1 MLKQLALYEIAK
13 DHRAESVPEV
23 GFLMESPRDPA
34 EYTDDPEAP
43 TFWDWPEVQNA
54 LEEPGMSLVTFDQG
68 SVGHPQV
75 KPTSCLTNLPMMTYL
90 NGMRCKSNH
99 GEELKSDLGERIKQ
113 TSSWSEWAAGLK
125 KAIRTSLL
133 VLAKGFGIEDG
144 SLKKVWDRE
153 SWIQH
158 FKQDHRPFRRD
169 CRSCLMDMGSG
180 KPHRRNL
187 ENGSSAWSM
196 GVDIVQFPKTTD
208 VITGNKVGYSMVAT
222 LLVPD
227 FGKETENEIK
237 NEKEGKEPDDET
249 VSPRNGFLGEVLDAS
264 WGEGLE
270 ESDFPLDVEDVER
283 IEPPED
289 LGKGDQEGDSGSPGM
304 DDEIRRCSK
313 PLKVRHV
320 TVVFPMESRATSEV
334 IQALDAVTL
343 QFRSMG
349 LPIWRLHSDKA
360 RELIAK
366 PVQRWAMSRQIL
378 QTTTGGDNPASAGHV
393 ESEVNQL
400 KRRVRLHLRQSGLG
414 VESWPLALRYA
425 AEDRKRGQLRI
436 LGTLAGQM
444 IPFFSSVLVKRKR
457 WHDRGLL
464 ASPFVAG
471 TLLGPSPLMHHG
483 WTVRLDDGNIVHV
496 REAVVPSKLGD
507 EVALQLQ
514 EDPVTPV
521 PMDEVPDP
529 TIPPHRLHGKQPMP
543 GVSRAPQVIVPGSA
557 SSVDGPAIAAGGE
570 TTGENEGNGNE
581 EENENENIFE
591 EKGEETVA
599 FEMPAS
605 SIARRKPLGSRKRET
620 ACVETEKIKR
630 VETEK
635 DVPKGLEDF
644 GNELIGMVSSEV
656 LEETLVKEHEHITR
670 ALEEFLNQVP
680 IGCEN
685 GLLYGKGIQWLTQR
699 RDGVERSLEEL
710 QALRKAP
717 GCEENLGFR
726 LCAIS
731 PEELSSGSEEEVLQT
746 TVVSLEEVRRN
757 IDGWKEAMMSEYRSL
772 TEETRAI
779 EPVTAETLEGQDVE
793 LVPGKLVC
801 TLKAGPRGGR
811 KKCRA
816 VICGNLLDQE
826 TDPCP
831 NSYASGADG
840 LLIRSTVRHGIQQGW
855 GISTTDVKTAFLLA
869 PRPRDEGIREVV
881 VIPPKVMIQ
890 SGVCQPN
897 ERWRVH
903 RALYG
908 FPSSPARW
916 SLHRDATMKKFQW
929 EKGTSVFTLQ
939 QTPEGNLWKIWE
951 SKGEVTSC
959 VGHILVYVDD
969 VMVISRE
976 EVRQGFLERL
986 RREWS
991 IATPE
996 TVDAENWVRFCGL
1009 EFRWEDSGRLHVAQ
1023 PSYTKDLLERHQVT
1037 QVRSCPMPKW
1047 DVPVEPEEGV
1057 TGHEVKA
1064 AQAVTGELLWLS
1076 VRSRPDVSYSVSLM
1090 GRHVSKNPRWV
1101 VKVGQWVLEYLAGTP
1116 NRGLIYEPCRRDRGP
1131 DNNLPIVR
1139 HPELIEAYAD
1149 NSFAPQG
1156 GRSCQG
1162 IVVFYGGGVVQWEAT
1177 RQPFCAMS
1185 TAESELL
1192 GYCEALQVVQALES
1206 LLVILHGEDRFEK
1219 LLVGDNSSAI
1229 SILTKPDG
1237 PWRTRHLRLRS
1248 HVLKERLADK
1258 RGDWKIR
1265 HQKGTELVADFLTK
1279 PITVSSEWERF
1290 ARCLGMSLEIPP
1302 SGVSG
1307 SNGTKDGGTKESLRY
1322 DDDEDSAS
1330 TAGRMAKLGVVLA
1343 AMSCA
1348 AECASGA
1355 ALAMLKKVV
1364 AVFIVV
1370 WCSLA
1375 RLASSDVNRDL
1386 WREVEKIGTRANEQQ
1401 ESLTLRRDQDA
1412 REENE
1417 PASGRQSRVK
1427 SEPDCLKMLREV
1439 NEPSIS
1445 VGNEGRSI
1453 KGILRNPEVD
1463 PQGISEVGVERR
1475 VSFNDEI
1482 SVVGARTVED
1492 GLHLLRDVPGSNGS
1506 VEVYHC
1512 PSGCPISVSAA
1523 GPIAMDGSLRVA
1535 AMRMSLPSG
1544 GSGSELWD
1552 RAGFVRPPLVKKDCW
1567 EVAYLEQGWL
1577 VRSHGERRVRRFHPV
1592 HRGVP
1597 IDVSTLT
1604 GDRITIGFDENGV
1617 RSVVRDLWTDPP
1629 SNLFTPK
1636 RIWVGWTFLKVREG
1650 EVRSSGAMAYGGAMS
1665 SVDPLT
1671 AMDSGADS
1679 SSGLLSQLS
1688 IGGVQITFGD
1698 VESETKGGGK
1708 GHSVGPDQQCGSTGS
1723 STGRAHDGA
1732 GYRMSSVAEK
1742 GKFVTDQLPL
1752 PSVDQGTFQEPSSG
1766 DEDWEKVD
1774 EDWDN
1779 W

>member
-1 MLKQLALYEIAK
+1 
-13 DHRAESVPEV
+13 
-23 GFLMESPRDPA
+23 
-34 EYTDDPEAP
+34 
-43 TFWDWPEVQNA
+43 
-54 LEEPGMSLVTFDQG
+54 
-68 SVGHPQV
+68 
-75 KPTSCLTNLPMMTYL
+75 
-90 NGMRCKSNH
+90 
-99 GEELKSDLGERIKQ
+99 
-113 TSSWSEWAAGLK
+113 
-125 KAIRTSLL
+125 
-133 VLAKGFGIEDG
+133 
-144 SLKKVWDRE
+144 
-153 SWIQH
+153 
-158 FKQDHRPFRRD
+158 
-169 CRSCLMDMGSG
+169 
-180 KPHRRNL
+180 
-187 ENGSSAWSM
+187 M

-227 FGKETENEIK
+227 FGKETENEMK
-237 NEKEGKEPDDET
+237 NEKEGKEPGEET
-249 VSPRNGFLGEVLDAS
+249 VSPRKGFLGEVLDAS

-270 ESDFPLDVEDVER
+270 ESDFPLDVENVER

-436 LGTLAGQM
+436 LGTPAGQM

-581 EENENENIFE
+581 EENEENENENIFE

-699 RDGVERSLEEL
+699 RDGVERSLDEL

-1149 NSFAPQG
+1149 ISFAPQG

-1185 TAESELL
+1185 TAES
-1192 GYCEALQVVQALES
+1192 
-1206 LLVILHGEDRFEK
+1206 D
-1219 LLVGDNSSAI
+1219 
-1229 SILTKPDG
+1229 
-1237 PWRTRHLRLRS
+1237 
-1248 HVLKERLADK
+1248 
-1258 RGDWKIR
+1258 
-1265 HQKGTELVADFLTK
+1265 
-1279 PITVSSEWERF
+1279 
-1290 ARCLGMSLEIPP
+1290 
-1302 SGVSG
+1302 
-1307 SNGTKDGGTKESLRY
+1307 
-1322 DDDEDSAS
+1322 
-1330 TAGRMAKLGVVLA
+1330 
-1343 AMSCA
+1343 
-1348 AECASGA
+1348 
-1355 ALAMLKKVV
+1355 
-1364 AVFIVV
+1364 
-1370 WCSLA
+1370 
-1375 RLASSDVNRDL
+1375 
-1386 WREVEKIGTRANEQQ
+1386 
-1401 ESLTLRRDQDA
+1401 
-1412 REENE
+1412 
-1417 PASGRQSRVK
+1417 
-1427 SEPDCLKMLREV
+1427 
-1439 NEPSIS
+1439 
-1445 VGNEGRSI
+1445 
-1453 KGILRNPEVD
+1453 
-1463 PQGISEVGVERR
+1463 
-1475 VSFNDEI
+1475 
-1482 SVVGARTVED
+1482 
-1492 GLHLLRDVPGSNGS
+1492 
-1506 VEVYHC
+1506 
-1512 PSGCPISVSAA
+1512 
-1523 GPIAMDGSLRVA
+1523 
-1535 AMRMSLPSG
+1535 
-1544 GSGSELWD
+1544 
-1552 RAGFVRPPLVKKDCW
+1552 
-1567 EVAYLEQGWL
+1567 
-1577 VRSHGERRVRRFHPV
+1577 
-1592 HRGVP
+1592 
-1597 IDVSTLT
+1597 
-1604 GDRITIGFDENGV
+1604 
-1617 RSVVRDLWTDPP
+1617 
-1629 SNLFTPK
+1629 
-1636 RIWVGWTFLKVREG
+1636 
-1650 EVRSSGAMAYGGAMS
+1650 
-1665 SVDPLT
+1665 
-1671 AMDSGADS
+1671 
-1679 SSGLLSQLS
+1679 
-1688 IGGVQITFGD
+1688 
-1698 VESETKGGGK
+1698 
-1708 GHSVGPDQQCGSTGS
+1708 
-1723 STGRAHDGA
+1723 
-1732 GYRMSSVAEK
+1732 
-1742 GKFVTDQLPL
+1742 
-1752 PSVDQGTFQEPSSG
+1752 
-1766 DEDWEKVD
+1766 
-1774 EDWDN
+1774 
-1779 W
+1779 